1 MNETVL
7 TVRGRA
13 AAQPKLR
20 TSKNNVPWIQFRLG
34 ASRRYFDRGS
44 QTWKDDGTDWFT
56 VRAFGSL
63 ATNASISIHRG
74 DPVIVHGRFT
84 TSQWTPE
91 GEETPRTTLE
101 LVANAIG
108 HDLRLTQ
115 TASLY
120 RMENEPKNGYQK
132 TDSENTDS
140 REEKP
145 KQRHDEE
152 YQDVDHSDP
161 GEPTQSSHEGA
172 APTVGATT

>member
-63 ATNASISIHRG
+63 ATNASISVHRG

-101 LVANAIG
+101 LVANSIG

-120 RMENEPKNGYQK
+120 RMENEAKNGYQRPNSED
-132 TDSENTDS
+132 TDGQEHIAGN
-140 REEKP
+140 RE
-145 KQRHDEE
+145 DEE
-152 YQDVDHSDP
+152 HQSSNQSDP
-161 GEPTQSSHEGA
+161 GEPATASHEGA
-172 APTVGATT
+172 AQTVDVKT